1 MDEHEIFTGLEDV
14 KLTLFDSTEWREIC
28 NRENS
33 IGPEAL
39 LEEILD
45 KRVWSNVEILW
56 VVKRM
61 LFYYGSKD
69 SVLKKAP
76 PERLLLNM
84 AAVLRVLYMFVDYT
98 NPELDDNIRSYISS
112 KLTDAT
118 WGINQR
124 TRQYLRKRD

>member
-1 MDEHEIFTGLEDV
+1 MEEQEIFTGLEDL
-14 KLTLFDSTEWREIC
+14 KLTLFDSKEWREIC
-28 NRENS
+28 NRENY

-61 LFYYGSKD
+61 LFYYGAKD

-84 AAVLRVLYMFVDYT
+84 AAVLRVLYMLLDYT
-98 NPELDDNIRSYISS
+98 NPDLDDNIRAYISS

-118 WGINQR
+118 WGINER
-124 TRQYLRKRD
+124 TRQYLYKRS

>member
-1 MDEHEIFTGLEDV
+1 MDEQEIFTGLEDV
-14 KLTLFDSTEWREIC
+14 KLTLFDSKEWREIC
-28 NRENS
+28 NRENY

-45 KRVWSNVEILW
+45 KRVWNNVEMLW

-61 LFYYGSKD
+61 LFYYGAKD
-69 SVLKKAP
+69 SILKKAP
-76 PERLLLNM
+76 PERLLRNM
-84 AAVLRVLYMFVDYT
+84 AAVLRVLYMLIDYT

-118 WGINQR
+118 WGINQG
-124 TRQYLRKRD
+124 TRQYLHKRP